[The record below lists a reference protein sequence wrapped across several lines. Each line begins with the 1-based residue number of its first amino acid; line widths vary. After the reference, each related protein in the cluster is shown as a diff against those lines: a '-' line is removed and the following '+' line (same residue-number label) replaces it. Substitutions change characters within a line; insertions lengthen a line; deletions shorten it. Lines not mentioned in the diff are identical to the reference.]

1 MNSSPFLVDCQ
12 INCDFYVESLID
24 TGCLCFAAFSES
36 LVANNNLPRIK
47 IPSRKLYL
55 ARKDGKE
62 RTIKYITH
70 ASIDI
75 GGRQEKIYG
84 YVIRDLSYDI
94 ILGKPWMEHNDVIYL
109 SKRRAIR
116 FGSKEDGFIVKE
128 KGWYN
133 SPRPTTAQKRL
144 QEIAA
149 ATKIMAADFV
159 KLIKS
164 TKNKKG
170 IEVVAITMSD
180 INKALEIGKKE
191 PLDEIEKKLPPRIK
205 HWSHL
210 FIENQINSLPP
221 HRALDMKI
229 SLELDEKGREK
240 PIPWGPLYA
249 MSRDELLVLRKTLT
263 DHLDKGWI
271 RTSNSP
277 GGAPVLFVKKPSG
290 GLRFCVDYRALNAI
304 TEKDRYP
311 LPLIKE
317 TLRSI
322 SNST

>member
-1 MNSSPFLVDCQ
+1 M
-12 INCDFYVESLID
+12 
-24 TGCLCFAAFSES
+24 
-36 LVANNNLPRIK
+36 
-47 IPSRKLYL
+47 
-55 ARKDGKE
+55 
-62 RTIKYITH
+62 
-70 ASIDI
+70 
-75 GGRQEKIYG
+75 
-84 YVIRDLSYDI
+84 
-94 ILGKPWMEHNDVIYL
+94 IYL

-116 FGSKEDGFIVKE
+116 FGSKKDGFIVE
-128 KGWYN
+128 AKGWYN
-133 SPRPTTAQKRL
+133 SPRPTTAQKRV

-191 PLDEIEKKLPPRIK
+191 PLDEIEKKLPSRIK

-249 MSRDELLVLRKTLT
+249 MSKDELLVLRKTLT

-271 RTSNSP
+271 RNSNLP